1 MNSLDYTTIKVVGV
15 VEPHTNGIHA
25 YLRVIGYIDPDTGW
39 KFKRL
44 YPDEIKEKFPTRG
57 LIFMPNFLKK
67 YRNLCGQCIYT
78 GIQVSNNEG
87 HDQFIWDR
95 DAGLPAEYGVVVC
108 EEKLRQKD
116 PEGIYETL
124 SGYQDTT
131 YFHDGPF
138 LYRYTPKTGQPYY
151 YIEQWDLNNI
161 LSINQDRIICYDR
174 DRSRYV
180 IMNDNIAGTATY
192 LDIMPDEQL
201 KEWFVETYVTKAWS
215 SILQNENRNK
225 LLSEI
230 KNTIPAKGVPNEV
243 LESRI
248 TRISLMFENFLLNA
262 RQIQALAEN
271 PLFKECIDR
280 SVAKYSEQLI
290 TNLQSQYKREYQS
303 LQSEQKERVAQLER
317 EVNTATAKAQAQ
329 KEKLEEE
336 QNQYQAA
343 IKQQL
348 AHIVSNKKKI
358 ETLENSLQKITNEK
372 DRILKDCDVL
382 RDIIVSLTSNH
393 THLAENGELLT
404 VHNESQPIQSKE
416 ELESRLRNG
425 LRNNNRRLS
434 LSNHLISLLA
444 YNHVLLI
451 PDHRIVNAIIQAT
464 GNCCYMLEDVTPKW
478 QTFEYVWANGLKRI
492 VEHSWE
498 TPNEMHYY
506 VLRNINISYLPC
518 YLQPVVDMILKLRCV
533 FPGSIL
539 AFPGNLR
546 IILVPTEDAGLPL
559 ATQCIRYFG
568 CLPKTDTFVIAEDEE
583 YRIVEK
589 IDTEGYLTPG
599 LLNSLLTQVERPDPE
614 AYKSYVTEDE

>member
-1 MNSLDYTTIKVVGV
+1 MDFLDYTTIKVVGV

-44 YPDEIKEKFPTRG
+44 YPDEIKEKFPSRG
-57 LIFMPNFLKK
+57 LIFMPNFLNNR
-67 YRNLCGQCIYT
+67 YQSLCGKCIYI
-78 GIQVSNNEG
+78 GIQVSNNDG
-87 HDQFIWDR
+87 SDKFIWDR
-95 DAGLPAEYGVVVC
+95 NAGLPGERGTVVN

-138 LYRYTPKTGQPYY
+138 LYQYTPKTGQPYY

-215 SILQNENRNK
+215 SILQNEDRDK

-248 TRISLMFENFLLNA
+248 TRISLMFGNFLLNA

-317 EVNTATAKAQAQ
+317 EVNTAAAKAQAQ
-329 KEKLEEE
+329 KERLEEE
-336 QNQYQAA
+336 QKRYQVA
-343 IKQQL
+343 IEQQL
-348 AHIVSNKKKI
+348 AHIASN
-358 ETLENSLQKITNEK
+358 LE
-372 DRILKDCDVL
+372 
-382 RDIIVSLTSNH
+382 
-393 THLAENGELLT
+393 
-404 VHNESQPIQSKE
+404 
-416 ELESRLRNG
+416 
-425 LRNNNRRLS
+425 
-434 LSNHLISLLA
+434 
-444 YNHVLLI
+444 
-451 PDHRIVNAIIQAT
+451 
-464 GNCCYMLEDVTPKW
+464 
-478 QTFEYVWANGLKRI
+478 F
-492 VEHSWE
+492 
-498 TPNEMHYY
+498 
-506 VLRNINISYLPC
+506 
-518 YLQPVVDMILKLRCV
+518 
-533 FPGSIL
+533 
-539 AFPGNLR
+539 NL
-546 IILVPTEDAGLPL
+546 
-559 ATQCIRYFG
+559 
-568 CLPKTDTFVIAEDEE
+568 
-583 YRIVEK
+583 
-589 IDTEGYLTPG
+589 
-599 LLNSLLTQVERPDPE
+599 
-614 AYKSYVTEDE
+614 

>member
-25 YLRVIGYIDPDTGW
+25 YLRVIGYIDPDTRW

-348 AHIVSNKKKI
+348 AHIASNKK
-358 ETLENSLQKITNEK
+358 
-372 DRILKDCDVL
+372 R
-382 RDIIVSLTSNH
+382 
-393 THLAENGELLT
+393 
-404 VHNESQPIQSKE
+404 
-416 ELESRLRNG
+416 
-425 LRNNNRRLS
+425 
-434 LSNHLISLLA
+434 
-444 YNHVLLI
+444 
-451 PDHRIVNAIIQAT
+451 
-464 GNCCYMLEDVTPKW
+464 
-478 QTFEYVWANGLKRI
+478 
-492 VEHSWE
+492 
-498 TPNEMHYY
+498 
-506 VLRNINISYLPC
+506 
-518 YLQPVVDMILKLRCV
+518 LKLWK
-533 FPGSIL
+533 
-539 AFPGNLR
+539 
-546 IILVPTEDAGLPL
+546 T
-559 ATQCIRYFG
+559 RY
-568 CLPKTDTFVIAEDEE
+568 K
-583 YRIVEK
+583 K
-589 IDTEGYLTPG
+589 
-599 LLNSLLTQVERPDPE
+599 
-614 AYKSYVTEDE
+614 